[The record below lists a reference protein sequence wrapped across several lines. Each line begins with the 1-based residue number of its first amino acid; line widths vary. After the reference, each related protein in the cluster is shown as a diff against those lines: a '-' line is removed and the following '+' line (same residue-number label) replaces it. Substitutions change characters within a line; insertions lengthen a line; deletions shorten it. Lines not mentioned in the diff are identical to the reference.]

1 MSGTIG
7 AHWRHAT
14 RHPTGTPT
22 VARSSG
28 LPLVVA
34 LPIALML
41 TGAIVAITAALVERL
56 G

>member
-1 MSGTIG
+1 MSGMIG
-7 AHWRHAT
+7 AHWRHVT
-14 RHPTGTPT
+14 RHPSGTQT
-22 VARSSG
+22 VTRSSG

-34 LPIALML
+34 LPVALML

>member
-7 AHWRHAT
+7 AHWRHAI
-14 RHPTGTPT
+14 RHPSGPETA
-22 VARSSG
+22 ARSSG

-34 LPIALML
+34 LPIALLL